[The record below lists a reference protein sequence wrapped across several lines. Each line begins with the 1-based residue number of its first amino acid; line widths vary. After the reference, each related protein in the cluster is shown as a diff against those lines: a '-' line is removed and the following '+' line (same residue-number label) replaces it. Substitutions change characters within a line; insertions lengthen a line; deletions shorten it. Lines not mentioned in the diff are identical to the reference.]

1 MLSRRVLINSGTDV
15 RVKSMRLVLE
25 KCVVR
30 SWESSDATSLAIH
43 ANNRK
48 IWINLRDAFPF
59 PYTKAD
65 ARKFIK
71 MARSMK
77 PETYFAIEVDG
88 QAVGAIGFGLLQDV
102 ERGSAEIG
110 YWLSEQYW
118 GRGITTDALKALTQY
133 AITEHNL
140 TRIYA
145 IPFEW
150 NTASFRVLEKAGYQL
165 ECRMRKSA
173 IKEGKIVDQLQYAYV
188 VGEDS

>member
-1 MLSRRVLINSGTDV
+1 M
-15 RVKSMRLVLE
+15 KLVLD

-30 SWESSDATSLAIH
+30 SWKRSDAPSLAVH
-43 ANNRK
+43 ANNHK

-59 PYTKAD
+59 PYTKSD

-88 QAVGAIGFGLLQDV
+88 EAVGAIGFSLHQDV
-102 ERGSAEIG
+102 ERVSAEIG

-118 GRGITTDALKALTQY
+118 GRGITTEALKALTQY
-133 AITEHNL
+133 AITGHNL

-145 IPFEW
+145 VPFEW
-150 NTASFRVLEKAGYQL
+150 NSASFRVLEKAGYRL

-173 IKEGKIVDQLQYAYV
+173 IKEGKIVNQLQYAYV
-188 VGEDS
+188 VGDDS